1 MRKVLIALVAI
12 AAVAIA
18 GVLIAAPKKINNG
31 HQASSLS
38 GLDVLG
44 LTERAH
50 DLPEQSY
57 PAH

>member
-1 MRKVLIALVAI
+1 MRKVLVTLVAI

-18 GVLIAAPKKINNG
+18 GGLIAAPKKMNNR

-50 DLPEQSY
+50 DLPEQNY